1 MEINEVPRITCE
13 ELRQL
18 IDKEE
23 SVVIID
29 TRKSSGYDAEHIQGA
44 VNIYYNPAGY
54 QMEREITLSALP
66 PDTLLVFYCDCIDDS
81 ESSIIALEAMN
92 LGYDTDNTRA
102 LSGGFLRWKEL
113 DYPTESV

>member
-18 IDKEE
+18 IDKGE

-29 TRKSSGYDAEHIQGA
+29 TRKSSGYNADHIKGA
-44 VNIYYNPAGY
+44 VNIYYNPSGY
-54 QMEREITLSALP
+54 QMEREMMLSALP
-66 PDTLLVFYCDCIDDS
+66 LDILVVFYCDCIDDS
-81 ESSIIALEAMN
+81 ESSIMALETMN
-92 LGYDTDNTRA
+92 LGYDTNNIRA
-102 LSGGFLRWKEL
+102 LNGGFLRWKEL